1 MFIKSIKKAVAMV
14 IVMVFTASTASAQF
28 YSVPAELQTYGRQ
41 VYTSA
46 KSYFNRRSF
55 SGYCG
60 TYVKCQLR
68 AMGIFDNQFDLHGNG
83 NQWYSNFENIT
94 KTSGGYYVYKES
106 GSDCIAKLTEKY
118 GDNLKNI
125 VLSFPIQS
133 GYSARYPGAGHAFV
147 LYEIR
152 DGIAYYSESF
162 GFSSYREGEVIA
174 EDIDSLMERYT
185 RRHGNIIG
193 CVMLSDEPLD
203 KGTMEAEI
211 LAQVK
216 EYLESMA
223 DIDIATCQF
232 TEMSKSRT
240 MA

>member
-1 MFIKSIKKAVAMV
+1 MFIKSIKKAVALAIAMLLV
-14 IVMVFTASTASAQF
+14 SGTVNAEF
-28 YSVPAELQTYGRQ
+28 YTVPQELQSYGQQ

-68 AMGIFDNQFDLHGNG
+68 AMGIFDSKFDFHGNG
-83 NQWYSNFENIT
+83 NQWYSNFENVST
-94 KTSGGYYVYKES
+94 TSGGYYVYRES
-106 GSDCIAKLTEKY
+106 GADCIEKLTGKY

-147 LYEIR
+147 IYEIR

-162 GFSSYREGEVIA
+162 GFGEYSEGEVIA
-174 EDIDSLMERYT
+174 EDVASLLARYE
-185 RRHGNIIG
+185 RRHGTVTG
-193 CVMLSDEPLD
+193 CVMLSQIPLD
-203 KGTMEAEI
+203 EKGEAEL
-211 LAQVK
+211 LAQLMQH
-216 EYLESMA
+216 LESMS
-223 DIDIATCQF
+223 DIGFVAEQF
-232 TEMSKSRT
+232 TQMSKTR
-240 MA
+240 A